1 MTVRDRGARD
11 RRRRASPLRPRDAR
25 WHGLTAGEAC
35 AQLGVDPP
43 SGLDA
48 AEVERRR
55 AKVGPN
61 KLAEAKK
68 EPGWQAFLRQYRD
81 LMQLVLLGAAVVSI
95 VALQEWSTGL
105 VIIGL
110 TVLNAVLGLN
120 QEGKAAESVAALQKM
135 LLIHAHVR
143 RGGERADIPA
153 EELVPGDIVTFEAG
167 DKVPADGRLVLA
179 ATLEIEEAALT
190 GESTPVLKSVE
201 PITGEDVPLGD
212 RVDMAY
218 MNSTV
223 TRGRGEM
230 VVTATG
236 MATEVGQISGMLSQ
250 VQQEKTPLTRQLDQ
264 LTVLITI
271 TAAIALA
278 LVIVFGLVRG
288 EDFDELFVIGIALA
302 IAAIP
307 TGLPAVV
314 TTMLSLGT
322 QALAAKGAIV
332 KRLRSVETLGSTS
345 AICSD
350 KTGTLTLNQMTAR
363 ELVVVGRRYAIEGE
377 GYATEGR
384 ILRVAG
390 ESETSLDP
398 FLLPMA
404 LANDAAV
411 RDGEI
416 VGDPTEAAL
425 VVLAA
430 KGGLDV
436 GETRRRFP
444 RVGEV
449 PFDSDYKFMATFH
462 EMDDDGRKVVRC
474 FVKGAPDVLLARSSA
489 IRDAEGSTVP
499 VEGARDRV
507 LEEND
512 RLAGEGLRVLAVAA
526 RDFDPSSFDPAGE
539 LLAQV
544 QDLTLLALVGIV
556 DPPRKEAR
564 DAIARCT
571 EAGIQVRMI
580 TGDHATTAAAIAAEL
595 GIEGRALP
603 GTEFAALSD
612 DELDAQVGEIGVVAR
627 VAPEDKVRL
636 VDMLKRQGNVVA
648 MTGDGVN
655 DAPALKRSD
664 IGVAMGITGTE
675 VTKEAADMILTD
687 DNFATIV
694 SAVEGGRGIYD
705 NLMKYVRIQLIE
717 LGAFILLF
725 VLAGAFFV
733 ADGAPLRRCR
743 CCGSTSRSTCCSR
756 SGSASTRP
764 SPASCSGGPGMRAR
778 PSSTGRSRFG
788 SAPRPRDG
796 LDRARDRR
804 LGRGA
809 LRPRRRHDDGP
820 HDAVADAHRRRR
832 RGQGADADRLQ
843 PLHDREPPLRA
854 ADRPDAPADVP
865 RDRARL
871 PPAHLRH
878 GLPDERTVGHLPAR
892 ADRVSRCHGAREGLR
907 SAGRRRPCR
916 SHACRDVAEARG
928 GPPDVSTSEI
938 VPRWEWRTFGET
950 FGSAEKRP
958 RGARPHE
965 GRRERGAVRRPR
977 AATTP
982 ASRFGAGS
990 WT

>member
-1 MTVRDRGARD
+1 MTSERDRI
-11 RRRRASPLRPRDAR
+11 
-25 WHGLTAGEAC
+25 WHALTADEAC
-35 AQLGVDPP
+35 ARLDVDPG

-48 AEVERRR
+48 AEVGRRR
-55 AKVGPN
+55 AEFGLN
-61 KLAEAKK
+61 KLAEAEK
-68 EPGWQAFLRQYRD
+68 EPGWRAFLRQYRD
-81 LMQLVLLGAAVVSI
+81 LMQIVLLGAAAVSM
-95 VALQEWSTGL
+95 VALQEFSTGI

-135 LLIHAHVR
+135 LLIKAHVR
-143 RGGERADIPA
+143 RGGARADIPA
-153 EELVPGDIVTFEAG
+153 EALVPGDAVTFEAG
-167 DKVPADGRLVLA
+167 DKVPADGRLVVA

-201 PITGEDVPLGD
+201 PVSGEQVALGD
-212 RVDMAY
+212 RVNMAY

-236 MATEVGQISGMLSQ
+236 MNTEVGQISGMLSG

-271 TAAIALA
+271 MAGAALA
-278 LVIVFGLVRG
+278 LVILLGLLRG
-288 EDFDELFVIGIALA
+288 DDFDELFLIGISLA

-363 ELVVVGRRYAIEGE
+363 QLVIAGRRYSIEGE
-377 GYATEGR
+377 GYSTEGK

-390 ESETSLDP
+390 ESDSSLEP
-398 FLLPMA
+398 FMTAMA

-430 KGGLDV
+430 KGGLHVD
-436 GETRRRFP
+436 ETRSAYP
-444 RVGEV
+444 RIAEV

-462 EMDDDGRKVVRC
+462 EVENGGKNVIRC
-474 FVKGAPDVLLARSSA
+474 FVKGAPDVLLARSSHA
-489 IRDAEGSTVP
+489 RDADGSALRLQGDT
-499 VEGARDRV
+499 RDRV
-507 LEEND
+507 LAEND
-512 RLAGEGLRVLAVAA
+512 RLAAEGLRVLAVAS
-526 RDFDPSSFDPAGE
+526 RDFDPKRFKRDGD
-539 LLAQV
+539 LLAEV
-544 QDLTLLALVGIV
+544 EGLTLLALVGIV

-564 DAIARCT
+564 DAIARCK
-571 EAGIQVRMI
+571 EAGIHVRMI
-580 TGDHATTAAAIAAEL
+580 TGDHATTAAAIAGQL

-612 DELDAQVGEIGVVAR
+612 AELHEQVGGIGVVAR

-636 VDMLKRQGNVVA
+636 VDTLKQQGNVVA

-694 SAVEGGRGIYD
+694 TAVEGGRGIYD

-725 VLAGAFFV
+725 VGAGVFDV
-733 ADGAPLRRCR
+733 ADGAPLTPLQILWINFAVDVVLAVGLGFDAAVPGLMRR
-743 CCGSTSRSTCCSR
+743 
-756 SGSASTRP
+756 
-764 SPASCSGGPGMRAR
+764 
-778 PSSTGRSRFG
+778 
-788 SAPRPRDG
+788 RPRDAGAPIVSRG
-796 LDRARDRR
+796 LAFRLGAAAAVMTGLALGVVAWGEDRYDLTVATTMGLTTLSLMHIVGAMEVRELTASVFSRYTIANRRFVQLIGAALVLTFLVTELSALNRIFDTVPLTSSQWGVCLLAAFVFVAFCELGKLVDRR
-804 LGRGA
+804 TAGSHA
-809 LRPRRRHDDGP
+809 
-820 HDAVADAHRRRR
+820 
-832 RGQGADADRLQ
+832 
-843 PLHDREPPLRA
+843 
-854 ADRPDAPADVP
+854 APA
-865 RDRARL
+865 
-871 PPAHLRH
+871 
-878 GLPDERTVGHLPAR
+878 
-892 ADRVSRCHGAREGLR
+892 
-907 SAGRRRPCR
+907 
-916 SHACRDVAEARG
+916 
-928 GPPDVSTSEI
+928 
-938 VPRWEWRTFGET
+938 
-950 FGSAEKRP
+950 
-958 RGARPHE
+958 
-965 GRRERGAVRRPR
+965 
-977 AATTP
+977 AAAP
-982 ASRFGAGS
+982 
-990 WT
+990 